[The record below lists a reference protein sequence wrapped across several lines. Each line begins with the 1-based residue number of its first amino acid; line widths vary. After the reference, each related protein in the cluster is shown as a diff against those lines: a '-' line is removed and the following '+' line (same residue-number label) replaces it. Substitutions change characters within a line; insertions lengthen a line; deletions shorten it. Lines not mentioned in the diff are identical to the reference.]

1 MRSKKFSGLWF
12 AWGMLMSVDLA
23 FRGPLWLAHNFL
35 GLRFLANYLM
45 SAVALW
51 GLLYLL
57 TFIRRKVLF
66 WLLYVVLLM
75 VPIFLQGNYFMVY
88 KKFISPSEFGIF
100 FDSTRMA
107 LHTGAENIHWLAS
120 FFLLVFVLV
129 AGVVLSRS
137 HPGRK
142 WTVIPAMLVYA
153 GFSVFLTL
161 HWYGVDFFQHSTVAF
176 YDNLASKIISGREH
190 ALRAHR
196 AAVKPV
202 LHKKRLP
209 DLVFVVGESQVLS
222 HMSLYGYHRKTT
234 PLLDSLYKVH
244 QIIPYQKAVSIGNKT
259 RLSVPYML
267 TGLEGPD
274 PKGAFF
280 SYPSLFDYAKAAGY
294 HTLFLSA
301 QDLHWGKLGALFE
314 DKNVDLLEDGNFFSS
329 HVDVHKGVDDLV
341 MLKHIFHF
349 LKQYGSPFLLV
360 VQMDG
365 SHYPY
370 NIHSPDSLKRFLP
383 ETSPNC
389 INAFD
394 NTLIVTDLYLTRLYE
409 FLNRNFPGTFM
420 FFSPD
425 HGQNFGGLSGRFND
439 NFTPDVFHNALIA
452 FPPAGDRV
460 AYHTLM
466 KKEKRLVSQADIFPT
481 MLQLMGMK
489 PQYAVDGISLLDTI
503 RYHRVVT
510 CSEYMPTFHNNPLTV
525 VVDSTMQTLLIDF
538 SRHSVTDSR
547 TGKVYPYRKLS
558 PWIRRII
565 DQRLLRNRTEPVNTS
580 SLILEHTGNP
590 TAK

>member
-1 MRSKKFSGLWF
+1 MKKNKISGLW
-12 AWGMLMSVDLA
+12 WGWGLLLITDLA
-23 FRGPLWLAHNFL
+23 FRGPLWLSHNIS

-45 SAVALW
+45 SAMALL
-51 GLLYLL
+51 GLLYILS
-57 TFIRRKVLF
+57 FVRRKILF
-66 WLLYVVLLM
+66 WFLYIVLLLIPM
-75 VPIFLQGNYFMVY
+75 FLQANYFLVY

-107 LHTGAENIHWLAS
+107 LDTGAANIHWWAS
-120 FFLLVFVLV
+120 VFLTV
-129 AGVVLSRS
+129 VVLIAGKVIYRSRQQ
-137 HPGRK
+137 RK
-142 WTVIPAMLVYA
+142 WVLLPAFLVYI

-176 YDNLASKIISGREH
+176 YDNLASKIIAGREH
-190 ALRAHR
+190 NMRAHR
-196 AAVKPV
+196 AGISPV
-202 LHKKRLP
+202 LHKKKLP

-267 TGLEGPD
+267 VGLEGPD
-274 PKGAFF
+274 PQGAFF
-280 SYPSLFDYAKAAGY
+280 AYPSLFDYAKAAGY

-301 QDLHWGKLGALFE
+301 QDLHWGKLGALFD
-314 DKNVDLLEDGNFFSS
+314 DKSLDLLEDGNFFSS
-329 HVDVHKGVDDLV
+329 HVDVHKGVDDLI

-383 ETSPNC
+383 EKSPNC
-389 INAFD
+389 TNAFD
-394 NTLIVTDLYLTRLYE
+394 NTLVVTDIYLTRLYR
-409 FLNRNFPGTFM
+409 FLNRRFPGTFM
-420 FFSPD
+420 FFTPD
-425 HGQNFGGLSGRFND
+425 HGQNFGGLNGRFND

-452 FPPAGDRV
+452 FPPAGDSL
-460 AYHTLM
+460 AYKILM
-466 KKEKRLVSQADIFPT
+466 NKEKQLVSQADIFPT

-489 PQYAVDGISLLDTI
+489 PQYSIDGISLLDTAHV
-503 RYHRVVT
+503 HRMVT
-510 CSEYMPTFHNNPLTV
+510 CSEYMPTFHNNPLAV
-525 VVDSTMQTLLIDF
+525 VVDSTLQTRLIDF

-547 TGKVYPYRKLS
+547 TGKVYPYSQL
-558 PWIRRII
+558 PLWIRRVL
-565 DQRLLRNRTEPVNTS
+565 DKRLKRSVAEKTN
-580 SLILEHTGNP
+580 
-590 TAK
+590 K